1 MTLTE
6 EQISKA
12 IDRREAFFFTDKE
25 IEKLWHKASLNK
37 NIELMTLNMTQHTL
51 ILDAMYLKAVKID
64 VNKANKILE
73 ITDYLKTSIHIQRI
87 NNLQADL
94 IDESNLKMFEKD
106 FRIRE
111 LEEELINLKRNIK

>member
-25 IEKLWHKASLNK
+25 IEKLWYHASLKK

-73 ITDYLKTSIHIQRI
+73 ITDYLKTSIHVQRI

>member
-1 MTLTE
+1 MTLTA

-12 IDRREAFFFTDKE
+12 IERRKAFFFTDKE
-25 IEKLWHKASLNK
+25 IEKLWHQASLKK

-51 ILDAMYLKAVKID
+51 ILDAMYLKTVKID

-73 ITDYLKTSIHIQRI
+73 IKEYLKKSIHVQRI
-87 NNLQADL
+87 NNLQAEL

-106 FRIRE
+106 FKIRE
-111 LEEELINLKRNIK
+111 LEEELTNLKRNIK

>member
-1 MTLTE
+1 M
-6 EQISKA
+6 
-12 IDRREAFFFTDKE
+12 
-25 IEKLWHKASLNK
+25 NK
-37 NIELMTLNMTQHTL
+37 CLLE
-51 ILDAMYLKAVKID
+51 
-64 VNKANKILE
+64 NKILE
-73 ITDYLKTSIHIQRI
+73 ITDYLKTSIHIQKI

>member
-25 IEKLWHKASLNK
+25 IEKLWHKASLKK

-73 ITDYLKTSIHIQRI
+73 ITDYLKTSIHVQRI

>member
-1 MTLTE
+1 
-6 EQISKA
+6 
-12 IDRREAFFFTDKE
+12 
-25 IEKLWHKASLNK
+25 
-37 NIELMTLNMTQHTL
+37 MTQHTL

-87 NNLQADL
+87 NNLQAEL

-106 FRIRE
+106 FKIRE
-111 LEEELINLKRNIK
+111 LEEELTNLKRNIK